1 MKTLKSIKYLITAPF
16 ILLMLFVINWMVT
29 PGQWWVKWAALGMGI
44 AWVIALFRVIR
55 MIVLVG
61 GIAAFGL
68 WLANR
73 NKGVG
78 STFS

>member
-55 MIVLVG
+55 MIVLLG
-61 GIAAFGL
+61 GLAAFGM

-73 NKGVG
+73 NKGSNTTV
-78 STFS
+78 

>member
-1 MKTLKSIKYLITAPF
+1 MKTLKSIKFLITAPF

-55 MIVLVG
+55 MVVLLG

-73 NKGVG
+73 KKG
-78 STFS
+78 SDPIS